1 MGGAGWPHRRMSTP
15 ESSGESAWIPV
26 VDGIAM
32 RSLVE
37 GEGTSLIL
45 YRIDPEVHLEPHSH
59 AFPEYGTV
67 VYGRGT
73 LTLDGHSR
81 SVHESDSYYIPSN
94 LRHGLEVDPKG
105 GPMVILHVA
114 VSLPRSSPSFHQ
126 MIERTRAVAKRT
138 APPSLSRPRS
148 AARAPR
154 YREATPETE

>member
-1 MGGAGWPHRRMSTP
+1 MGGGRRSVLRMTAADTP
-15 ESSGESAWIPV
+15 GESAWIPV
-26 VDGIAM
+26 VDGVAM

-37 GEGTSLIL
+37 GEGTALIL

-67 VYGRGT
+67 VYGRGK
-73 LTLDGHSR
+73 LTVDGHPR
-81 SVHESDSYYIPSN
+81 TVQESDSYYIPSN
-94 LRHGLEVDPKG
+94 LRHGLEIDPKG

-138 APPSLSRPRS
+138 PPRT
-148 AARAPR
+148 ARVTPP
-154 YREATPETE
+154 ATD